1 MNKKS
6 DKKQSNETKLI
17 AQTPVTKL
25 IKINE
30 TIPLKKLES
39 VKQIEIK
46 NVSQITLTKKET
58 PSAKNISA

>member
-17 AQTPVTKL
+17 AQTPLTKP

-39 VKQIEIK
+39 VKKIEIK

-58 PSAKNISA
+58 PSVKNISA